1 LTCIVSERE
10 PDISRKSRIFKTSSA
25 FITVIEDDFRNFAEI
40 YGVKKSKI
48 TVVKDV
54 VLTVSMWKTW
64 IDKRSDSDRQK
75 ERVAIAHNDI
85 AFIMRNDAV
94 R

>member
-1 LTCIVSERE
+1 
-10 PDISRKSRIFKTSSA
+10 
-25 FITVIEDDFRNFAEI
+25 
-40 YGVKKSKI
+40 
-48 TVVKDV
+48 VKDV